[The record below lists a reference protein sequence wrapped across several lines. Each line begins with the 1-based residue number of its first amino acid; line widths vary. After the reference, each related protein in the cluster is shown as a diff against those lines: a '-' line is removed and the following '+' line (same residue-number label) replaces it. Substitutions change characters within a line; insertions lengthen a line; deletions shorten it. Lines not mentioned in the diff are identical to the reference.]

1 MAYQVIS
8 PIMNYFLANNMAK
21 DYTTTEGEMC
31 QFVQINPTL
40 NNSFQEPIYFNSN
53 TMLDGENATITGI
66 EFLTP
71 TSLSNS
77 PEGLVNDYTNSTAK
91 YGILVISDLKRQLIA
106 QLPLYSLVTQNNN
119 GKIKFTFFNDQV
131 WQNCYVE
138 FNLNNFTTP
147 TQPLMFNVYYIP
159 KIKN

>member
-1 MAYQVIS
+1 
-8 PIMNYFLANNMAK
+8 MNYFLANNMAK
-21 DYTTTEGEMC
+21 DYTTVEGEMC
-31 QFVQINPTL
+31 QFVQINPTS
-40 NNSFQEPIYFNSN
+40 NASFQEPIYFNSQ

-71 TSLSNS
+71 TSLLLS

-91 YGILVISDLKRQLIA
+91 YGILYISDLKRQIIA
-106 QLPLYSLVTQNNN
+106 QLPLYSLVTQNNG

-131 WQNCYVE
+131 WQNCYIE

>member
-1 MAYQVIS
+1 
-8 PIMNYFLANNMAK
+8 MNYFLANNMAK
-21 DYTTTEGEMC
+21 DYTTIEGEMC
-31 QFVQINPTL
+31 QFIQINPTL
-40 NNSFQEPIYFNSN
+40 NANFQEPIYFDSQ

-77 PEGLVNDYTNSTAK
+77 INGDSNEYTNAIAK
-91 YGILVISDLKRQLIA
+91 YGVLTISDLKRQIIA
-106 QLPLYSLVTQNNN
+106 QLPLYSLVTTNNN

-147 TQPLMFNVYYIP
+147 TQPLMFNVYYVP

>member
-8 PIMNYFLANNMAK
+8 PIMNYFIANNMAK
-21 DYTTTEGEMC
+21 EYTDVEGEMC

-40 NNSFQEPIYFNSN
+40 NATFQEPIYFNSN
-53 TMLDGENATITGI
+53 SILDGENATITGI

-71 TSLSNS
+71 TSLILS
-77 PEGLVNDYTNSTAK
+77 PEGLVNDYTNSTAR
-91 YGILVISDLKRQLIA
+91 YGILYISDLKRQIIA
-106 QLPLYSLVTQNNN
+106 QLPLYSLVTQNNG

-147 TQPLMFNVYYIP
+147 TQPLMFNIYYVP

>member
-77 PEGLVNDYTNSTAK
+77 PEGLVNDYSNSTAK

-106 QLPLYSLVTQNNN
+106 QLPLYSLVTQNNG

-131 WQNCYVE
+131 WQNCYIE

-147 TQPLMFNVYYIP
+147 TQPLMFNVYYVP

>member
-21 DYTTTEGEMC
+21 DYTTVEGEMC
-31 QFVQINPTL
+31 QFVQINPTS
-40 NNSFQEPIYFNSN
+40 NASFQEPIYFNSQ

-66 EFLTP
+66 ELLTP
-71 TSLSNS
+71 TSLILS
-77 PEGLVNDYTNSTAK
+77 PEGLVNDYTNSTAR
-91 YGILVISDLKRQLIA
+91 YGILYISDLKRQIIA
-106 QLPLYSLVTQNNN
+106 QLPLYSLVTQNNG
-119 GKIKFTFFNDQV
+119 GKIKFTFFNEQV
-131 WQNCYVE
+131 WQNCYIE

>member
-1 MAYQVIS
+1 
-8 PIMNYFLANNMAK
+8 MNYFLANNMAK
-21 DYTTTEGEMC
+21 EYTDIEGEMC
-31 QFVQINPTL
+31 QFVQINPTS
-40 NNSFQEPIYFNSN
+40 NASFQEPIYFNSN

-71 TSLSNS
+71 TSLLNS
-77 PEGLVNDYTNSTAK
+77 PEGLINDYSNSTAK
-91 YGILVISDLKRQLIA
+91 YGILYISDLKRQMIA

-131 WQNCYVE
+131 WQNCYIE

-147 TQPLMFNVYYIP
+147 TQPLMFNVYYVP

>member
-1 MAYQVIS
+1 
-8 PIMNYFLANNMAK
+8 MNYFLANNMAK
-21 DYTTTEGEMC
+21 EYTDIEGEMC

-40 NNSFQEPIYFNSN
+40 NANFQEPIYFDSN

-71 TSLSNS
+71 TSLINS
-77 PEGLVNDYTNSTAK
+77 PDGLSNEYTNAIAK
-91 YGILVISDLKRQLIA
+91 YGVLTISDLKRQIIA
-106 QLPLYSLVTQNNN
+106 QLPLYSLVTTNNN

-131 WQNCYVE
+131 WQNCYLE

-147 TQPLMFNVYYIP
+147 TQPLMFNVYYVP

>member
-21 DYTTTEGEMC
+21 DYTTIEGEMC
-31 QFVQINPTL
+31 AYVQLNPPL
-40 NNSFQEPIYFNSN
+40 DANFQEPIYFDSQ

-71 TSLSNS
+71 TTLSNS
-77 PEGLVNDYTNSTAK
+77 INGNANEYTDSIAK
-91 YGILVISDLKRQLIA
+91 YGVLTISDLKRQIIA
-106 QLPLYSLVTQNNN
+106 QLPLSSLVTTNNA

-131 WQNCYVE
+131 WQNCYIE
-138 FNLNNFTTP
+138 FNLNNFTDP
-147 TQPLMFNVYYIP
+147 TQPLLFNVYYVP

>member
-1 MAYQVIS
+1 
-8 PIMNYFLANNMAK
+8 MAK
-21 DYTTTEGEMC
+21 EYTDIEGEMC
-31 QFVQINPTL
+31 QFVQINPTS
-40 NNSFQEPIYFNSN
+40 NASFQEPIYFNSN

-71 TSLSNS
+71 TSLLNS
-77 PEGLVNDYTNSTAK
+77 PEGLINDYSNSTAK
-91 YGILVISDLKRQLIA
+91 YGILYISDLKRQMIA

-131 WQNCYVE
+131 WQNCYIE

-147 TQPLMFNVYYIP
+147 TQPLMFNVYYVP

>member
-21 DYTTTEGEMC
+21 DYTTVEGEMC
-31 QFVQINPTL
+31 QFVQINPTS
-40 NNSFQEPIYFNSN
+40 NASFQEPIYFNSQ

-71 TSLSNS
+71 TSLLLS

-91 YGILVISDLKRQLIA
+91 YGILYISDLKRQIIA
-106 QLPLYSLVTQNNN
+106 QLPLYSLVTQNNG
-119 GKIKFTFFNDQV
+119 GKIKKFVKFPIIIPSKNTALLQV
-131 WQNCYVE
+131 AEIFLGQIYCNIIEDY
-138 FNLNNFTTP
+138 F
-147 TQPLMFNVYYIP
+147 Y
-159 KIKN
+159 KKK

>member
-77 PEGLVNDYTNSTAK
+77 PEGLVNDYSNSTAK

-131 WQNCYVE
+131 WQNCYIE

>member
-8 PIMNYFLANNMAK
+8 PIMNYFLSNNMAK
-21 DYTTTEGEMC
+21 DYTTIEGEMC
-31 QFVQINPTL
+31 TFVQINPPDSA
-40 NNSFQEPIYFNSN
+40 SFQEPIYFDSQ

-66 EFLTP
+66 EFLIP
-71 TSLSNS
+71 SELSNS
-77 PEGLVNDYTNSTAK
+77 INGDSNEFTNSLTQ
-91 YGILVISDLKRQLIA
+91 YGVLTISDLKRQIIA
-106 QLPLYSLVTQNNN
+106 QLPLWSLVTSNNN

-138 FNLNNFTTP
+138 FNLSSFTQP
-147 TQPLMFNVYYIP
+147 NQPLMFNVYYVP

>member
-1 MAYQVIS
+1 
-8 PIMNYFLANNMAK
+8 MNYFLANNMAK
-21 DYTTTEGEMC
+21 QYTDVQGEMC

-40 NNSFQEPIYFNSN
+40 NTSFQEPIYFDSNSI
-53 TMLDGENATITGI
+53 LDGENATITGI
-66 EFLTP
+66 EFLIPST
-71 TSLSNS
+71 LSNS
-77 PEGLVNDYTNSTAK
+77 PGGLVNDYTNAIAK
-91 YGILVISDLKRQLIA
+91 YGVLVISDLKRQIIA

-131 WQNCYVE
+131 WQNCYIE

-147 TQPLMFNVYYIP
+147 TQPIMFNVYYVP

>member
-21 DYTTTEGEMC
+21 DYTTIEGEMC
-31 QFVQINPTL
+31 QFIQINPTL
-40 NNSFQEPIYFNSN
+40 NANFQEPIYFDSQ

-77 PEGLVNDYTNSTAK
+77 INGDSNEYTNAIAK
-91 YGILVISDLKRQLIA
+91 YGVLTISDLKRQIIA
-106 QLPLYSLVTQNNN
+106 QLPLYSLVTTNNN

-131 WQNCYVE
+131 WQNCYLE

-147 TQPLMFNVYYIP
+147 TQPLMFNVYYVP

>member
-1 MAYQVIS
+1 
-8 PIMNYFLANNMAK
+8 MNYFLANNMAK

-77 PEGLVNDYTNSTAK
+77 PEGLVNDYSNSTAK

-131 WQNCYVE
+131 WQNCYIE

>member
-77 PEGLVNDYTNSTAK
+77 PEGLVNDYSNSTAK

-131 WQNCYVE
+131 WQNCWICV
-138 FNLNNFTTP
+138 
-147 TQPLMFNVYYIP
+147 
-159 KIKN
+159 

>member
-21 DYTTTEGEMC
+21 EYTDIEGEMC

-40 NNSFQEPIYFNSN
+40 NNSFQEPIYFGSQ

-71 TSLSNS
+71 TSLSNNT
-77 PEGLVNDYTNSTAK
+77 EGLVNDYSNSTAK
-91 YGILVISDLKRQLIA
+91 YGILYISDLKRQVIA
-106 QLPLYSLVTQNNN
+106 QLPLYSLVTQNNG

-131 WQNCYVE
+131 WQNCYIE

-147 TQPLMFNVYYIP
+147 TQPLMFNVYYVP

>member
-77 PEGLVNDYTNSTAK
+77 PEGLVNDYSNSTAK

-106 QLPLYSLVTQNNN
+106 QLPLYSLVTQNNG

-131 WQNCYVE
+131 WQNCYIE

>member
-77 PEGLVNDYTNSTAK
+77 PEGLVNDYSNSTAK

-106 QLPLYSLVTQNNN
+106 QLPLYSLVTQNNG

-131 WQNCYVE
+131 WQNCYIE

-147 TQPLMFNVYYIP
+147 TQPLMFNVFFIP

>member
-1 MAYQVIS
+1 MSYKVIS
-8 PIMNYFLANNMAK
+8 PIMNYFLANNMCK
-21 DYTTTEGEMC
+21 EYTDVEGEMC
-31 QFVQINPTL
+31 TFVQINPTL
-40 NNSFQEPIYFNSN
+40 NVNFQEPIYFDSQ
-53 TMLDGENATITGI
+53 TMLDGENSTITGI

-77 PEGLVNDYTNSTAK
+77 PNGGTNEYINAIAQ
-91 YGILVISDLKRQLIA
+91 YGILVISDLKRQTIA

-131 WQNCYVE
+131 WQNCYLE
-138 FNLNNFTTP
+138 FNLTGFTIP
-147 TQPLMFNVYYIP
+147 TQPIMFNVYYVP

>member
-1 MAYQVIS
+1 MAYKVIS
-8 PIMNYFLANNMAK
+8 PIINYFLANNMCK
-21 DYTTTEGEMC
+21 EYTDVEGEMC
-31 QFVQINPTL
+31 QFVEINPTL
-40 NNSFQEPIYFNSN
+40 NANFQEPIYFDSN

-66 EFLTP
+66 EFLIPST
-71 TSLSNS
+71 LSNS
-77 PEGLVNDYTNSTAK
+77 PDGLVNDYTNAIAK
-91 YGILVISDLKRQLIA
+91 YGVLVISDLKRQTIA

-131 WQNCYVE
+131 WQNCYIE

-147 TQPLMFNVYYIP
+147 TQPIMFNVYYVP

>member
-1 MAYQVIS
+1 
-8 PIMNYFLANNMAK
+8 MNYFLANNMAK
-21 DYTTTEGEMC
+21 DYTTIEGEMC
-31 QFVQINPTL
+31 QFIQINPTL
-40 NNSFQEPIYFNSN
+40 NANFQEPIYFDSQ

-77 PEGLVNDYTNSTAK
+77 INGDSNEYTNAIAK
-91 YGILVISDLKRQLIA
+91 YGVLTISDLKRQIIA
-106 QLPLYSLVTQNNN
+106 QLPLYSLVTTNNN

-131 WQNCYVE
+131 WQNCYLE

-147 TQPLMFNVYYIP
+147 TQPLMFNVYYVP
-159 KIKN
+159 KIKT

>member
-1 MAYQVIS
+1 
-8 PIMNYFLANNMAK
+8 MNYFLANNMAK

-77 PEGLVNDYTNSTAK
+77 PEGLVNDYSNSTAK

-106 QLPLYSLVTQNNN
+106 QLPLYSLVTQNNG

-131 WQNCYVE
+131 WQNCYIE

-147 TQPLMFNVYYIP
+147 TQPLMFNVYYVP